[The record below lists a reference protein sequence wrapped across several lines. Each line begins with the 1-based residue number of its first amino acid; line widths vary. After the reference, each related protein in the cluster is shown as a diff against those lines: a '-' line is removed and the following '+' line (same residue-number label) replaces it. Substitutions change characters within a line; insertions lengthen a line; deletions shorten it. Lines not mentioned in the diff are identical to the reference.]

1 MVTSATLGGWVSS
14 LPVAVSGPAQSGQA
28 QAPVGTTYSFAKV
41 TNSTPWIVT
50 VLGSLGSQTIQ
61 PFTFDLIPVIP
72 PNGIIFNY
80 SLPPNGPAT
89 LQAGQ
94 PSYFQVDWWTGSA
107 TPPGSYPGQLT
118 AQAVAAAIAAV
129 VLTSTVQFTAASN
142 VAIAVDTSQTLALDS
157 FVYPTGLSAVNF
169 HAAAVAITQTGSSS
183 GGPISVYLVD
193 ENGAALWESTFVV
206 PPGFSGPESTTVPLP
221 LTFGTLN
228 GTCAIVII
236 NDAADITVDV
246 ILDQEPNTPGV
257 LIAGQQAGTTLQVEE
272 PSTSSVSE
280 TLTLSPSGK
289 FGCLRPGR
297 SRQLVVGHALRRH
310 LLTCLHGRR
319 IAGGA
324 TARHEYGRHR
334 GGPSHTVTDDGQLP
348 GVPRGGQHHRAGQ
361 LPTCGRGGRGIN
373 AQYNREGRHPH
384 DAHRE
389 SPSRRRIS
397 MIASVGD
404 VFSIAY
410 SLRCDHYR
418 RHRYGLGATR
428 PGPAA
433 PRLSRRAARS
443 DRGET

>member
-206 PPGFSGPESTTVPLP
+206 PPGFSGPDSTTVPLP

-280 TLTLSPSGK
+280 TLTLSPTGK
-289 FGCLRPGR
+289 LAVFGPAVPVNSLWVTLSVVIYSLVSTAVGSLEVQLQDTNTGDIVAALLIPLPTTANFPASLEAANITVPVNYPHVAEAGGVLTLNTIVKDATPTTLTGR
-297 SRQLVVGHALRRH
+297 VLAVVG
-310 LLTCLHGRR
+310 
-319 IAGGA
+319 
-324 TARHEYGRHR
+324 
-334 GGPSHTVTDDGQLP
+334 
-348 GVPRGGQHHRAGQ
+348 
-361 LPTCGRGGRGIN
+361 
-373 AQYNREGRHPH
+373 
-384 DAHRE
+384 
-389 SPSRRRIS
+389 
-397 MIASVGD
+397 
-404 VFSIAY
+404 
-410 SLRCDHYR
+410 YR
-418 RHRYGLGATR
+418 
-428 PGPAA
+428 
-433 PRLSRRAARS
+433 
-443 DRGET
+443 